1 MNSEG
6 DFFIGN
12 KKSSSATGQE
22 RTFDVPSPTVTGQ
35 EAGRLS
41 VVFDEVLIKERLR
54 VEGGKSGTVLSQFD
68 GPVTFNG
75 EVRLRNTATIT
86 GNLKLDDATPSTSR
100 TTGALVLSLIHI

>member
-54 VEGGKSGTVLSQFD
+54 VEGGKSGTVLSSLMVLL
-68 GPVTFNG
+68 PLT
-75 EVRLRNTATIT
+75 E
-86 GNLKLDDATPSTSR
+86 KLDLEIQQQS
-100 TTGALVLSLIHI
+100 LEILS